1 MEEEPIEELEKL
13 KRLAQ
18 KDDGDDGEK
27 MVAESPKESGGSYY
41 GLRRLA
47 Y

>member
-18 KDDGDDGEK
+18 KDDDDGEK